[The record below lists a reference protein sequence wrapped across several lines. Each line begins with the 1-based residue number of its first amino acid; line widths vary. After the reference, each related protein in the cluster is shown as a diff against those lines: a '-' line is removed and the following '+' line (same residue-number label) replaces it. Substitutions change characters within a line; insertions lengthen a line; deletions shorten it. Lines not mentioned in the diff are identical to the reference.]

1 MADYFLSTC
10 FRCLH
15 ASSLTSTDI
24 TSFFFFIGKTRRHF
38 CQSVQFSLLS
48 SQHLQFE
55 EKKNI
60 KPETWSACLPSIL
73 HIWSNLC
80 SAFMFFLYLRENE
93 SCYFVGKDGLTSSS
107 LSLPPDFQDN
117 KGFGIGELVWGKI
130 KGFSWWPG
138 IVVTWRATGKR
149 QASHGMRWLQWF
161 GDGKFSEVRREEKT
175 DRGRGGCGR
184 RCLFDATFFCFFFLS
199 RFQQTNWTPSLPSP
213 SSSARPPTPSWPPTA
228 EPSSRRWRWVSA
240 RIRCVFNQPQ
250 KKISCWMSKK
260 IKNHFISTLLLF
272 LCAGQPQASS
282 TRTQVF
288 L

>member
-55 EKKNI
+55 GKKNI

-80 SAFMFFLYLRENE
+80 SFFMFFLYLRENE
-93 SCYFVGKDGLTSSS
+93 TCYFVGKDGLTSSS

-240 RIRCVFNQPQ
+240 PIRCVFNQPQ
-250 KKISCWMSKK
+250 RKFSCWMSKK

-288 L
+288 K

>member
-55 EKKNI
+55 GKKNI

-93 SCYFVGKDGLTSSS
+93 TCYFVGKGGLTSSS

-240 RIRCVFNQPQ
+240 PIRCVFNQPQ
-250 KKISCWMSKK
+250 RKFSCWMSKK

-288 L
+288 K

>member
-93 SCYFVGKDGLTSSS
+93 TCYFVGKDGLTSSS

-240 RIRCVFNQPQ
+240 PIRCVFNQPQ
-250 KKISCWMSKK
+250 KKFSRWMSKK

>member
-55 EKKNI
+55 GKKNI

-93 SCYFVGKDGLTSSS
+93 TCYFVGKDGLTSSS

-184 RCLFDATFFCFFFLS
+184 RCLFDATFFVFFFLS

-240 RIRCVFNQPQ
+240 PIRCVFNQPQ
-250 KKISCWMSKK
+250 KKISCSRWKPLNLH
-260 IKNHFISTLLLF
+260 ITFIF
-272 LCAGQPQASS
+272 MCRAASGLVHTDTS
-282 TRTQVF
+282 V
-288 L
+288 

>member
-93 SCYFVGKDGLTSSS
+93 TCYFVGKDGLTSSS

-240 RIRCVFNQPQ
+240 PIRCVFNQPQ

-260 IKNHFISTLLLF
+260 IKKHFISTLLLF

>member
-93 SCYFVGKDGLTSSS
+93 TCYFVGKDGLTSSS

-240 RIRCVFNQPQ
+240 PIRCVFNQPQ
-250 KKISCWMSKK
+250 RKFSCWMSKK

>member
-55 EKKNI
+55 GKKNI

-240 RIRCVFNQPQ
+240 PIRCVFNQPQ

-288 L
+288 K

>member
-55 EKKNI
+55 GKKNI

-80 SAFMFFLYLRENE
+80 SFFMFFLYLRENE
-93 SCYFVGKDGLTSSS
+93 TCYFVGKDGLTSSS

-240 RIRCVFNQPQ
+240 PIRCVFNQPQ
-250 KKISCWMSKK
+250 RKFSCWMSKK

>member
-55 EKKNI
+55 GKKNI

-93 SCYFVGKDGLTSSS
+93 TCYFVGKDGLTSSS

-184 RCLFDATFFCFFFLS
+184 RCLFDATFFVFFFLS

-240 RIRCVFNQPQ
+240 PIRCVFNQPQ
-250 KKISCWMSKK
+250 RKFSCWMSKK

-288 L
+288 K